1 MRGAFRLLGCES
13 RTPDKIRG
21 EITLK
26 HICILPELI
35 C

>member
-1 MRGAFRLLGCES
+1 MRGAFRLLGCGS
-13 RTPDKIRG
+13 RSPDEIRPK
-21 EITLK
+21 ITLK